1 MDESINILRAQFPD
15 NFTENLEKFIL
26 ARSKTSFID
35 SLIPNSTQYHM
46 FTVLSKL
53 ARKEL
58 DFDKKTLEWLTNDK
72 IHGHAHRTGIRG
84 KLQFMYEM
92 LRLDTNTLSDK
103 DMKAILT
110 KLNKEYFH
118 FTAIFHKPPQTVIP
132 QVDDLKLNRQDT
144 TGSTAKAKEK
154 ASGLKTV
161 FTLKELKKL
170 ELDSYMETLQ
180 SKSKKNQISHISL
193 TPEAI
198 SQIPIDPWI
207 SSGHTDLVKGWLTS
221 PTITEFVTIKNATSL
236 LRAISDKYYKLH
248 SYHMHWP
255 VEIYQKLTYDQ

>member
-1 MDESINILRAQFPD
+1 M
-15 NFTENLEKFIL
+15 
-26 ARSKTSFID
+26 
-35 SLIPNSTQYHM
+35 
-46 FTVLSKL
+46 
-53 ARKEL
+53 
-58 DFDKKTLEWLTNDK
+58 
-72 IHGHAHRTGIRG
+72 RG
-84 KLQFMYEM
+84 KLQFMYDM

-103 DMKAILT
+103 DLRAILT
-110 KLNKEYFH
+110 KLNKEFFH
-118 FTAIFHKPPQTVIP
+118 FYDIFHKPPQTVIP
-132 QVDDLKLNRQDT
+132 QVDDLKLTRQDT

-207 SSGHTDLVKGWLTS
+207 SNGHTDLVRGWLTS
-221 PTITEFVTIKNATSL
+221 PTVTEFVTIKNATSL
-236 LRAISDKYYKLH
+236 LKAISDKHYKVNN
-248 SYHMHWP
+248 YH
-255 VEIYQKLTYDQ
+255 LN

>member
-1 MDESINILRAQFPD
+1 MDESINILRAQFPE

-35 SLIPNSTQYHM
+35 SLIPNSGQYHM

-58 DFDKKTLEWLTNDK
+58 DFDKKTLDWLTNDK
-72 IHGHAHRTGIRG
+72 LHGNANKNGIRG
-84 KLQFMYEM
+84 KLQFMYDM

-103 DMKAILT
+103 DLKAILT
-110 KLNKEYFH
+110 KLNMDYFH
-118 FTAIFHKPPQTVIP
+118 FAAPSTKPPQTVIA
-132 QVDDLKLNRQDT
+132 QVDDLKLTRQDT
-144 TGSTAKAKEK
+144 NGGTAKAKDK
-154 ASGLKTV
+154 AGGLKTV

-180 SKSKKNQISHISL
+180 SKSKKNHISHISL

-198 SQIPIDPWI
+198 SQILIDPWI
-207 SSGHTDLVKGWLTS
+207 SSGHTDLVTGWLTS
-221 PTITEFVTIKNATSL
+221 PTLTEFVTIKNATSL
-236 LRAISDKYYKLH
+236 LRAISDKYYKTNN
-248 SYHMHWP
+248 YHFNWP
-255 VEIYQKLTYDQ
+255 LSIYQKLTYDQ